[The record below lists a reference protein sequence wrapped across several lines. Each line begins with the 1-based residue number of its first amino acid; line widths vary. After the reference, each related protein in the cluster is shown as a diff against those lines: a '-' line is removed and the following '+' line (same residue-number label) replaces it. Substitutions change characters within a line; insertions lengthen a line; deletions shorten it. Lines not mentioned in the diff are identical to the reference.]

1 MAKYLTQEW
10 LDENVRLAKSF
21 PERAGATAHMQY
33 RITNMPEGAD
43 DCWFY
48 WVIDNGKLLE
58 ATLGQDPDAE
68 FTMTVS
74 YADNRLVQEGKLDPN
89 AAFMQGKMKVTGN
102 MAKLMSL
109 MPLTASA
116 EYKAIQDQVREVT
129 DY

>member
-10 LDENVRLAKSF
+10 LDENVRLAQSF
-21 PERAGATAHMQY
+21 PERAGATAHLQY
-33 RITNMPEGAD
+33 RITNMPDAAD

-48 WVIDNGKLLE
+48 WVIDSGKLLE

-68 FTMTVS
+68 ITMALS

-102 MAKLMSL
+102 MAKMMALL
-109 MPLTASA
+109 PLTASA
-116 EYKAIQDQVREVT
+116 EYKAIQEQVREIT
-129 DY
+129 EY